1 VGLRTLSPRQL
12 AYAFLRERRR
22 IRGLV
27 DDIAA
32 ATMGARGKPESLKE
46 EIKKLEKEL

>member
-1 VGLRTLSPRQL
+1 MQARGSRQL
-12 AYAFLRERRR
+12 AAYSFFGERKR

-27 DDIAA
+27 DSIAA
-32 ATMGARGKPESLKE
+32 STLGSRGKAESLKE